1 MQTVNKKNI
10 VNFMI
15 AFLLSAFGYEFIFFG
30 MTIYVYEAGKDAFQV
45 GVFAAL
51 TFLPRLFASFY
62 GIIADR
68 YNRKTVF
75 AWVTVITGCL
85 VTLMVLSSVIWWIY
99 LVWLLTS
106 VFLTMI
112 FNVRTALMT
121 EIMSRDNFL
130 HGNSLVLILLNSAK
144 VVAPVLAGA
153 VSSIFGIVTLFYC
166 TSVIYFL
173 AALFSASIRLQS
185 VIILT
190 KEQKIMTPLKEALRY
205 MMENSDLKFLLAVG
219 ILWRL
224 FFGLQVSLFVIYV
237 KSFLSGSDA
246 DYGVFMTVIGLGS
259 ILGSLTGP
267 WLAKNVPYFSMI
279 FWGIALHY
287 ASFMLLG
294 MLQNFYLA
302 LSVVFVSYIVF
313 YATLVGLHSLRDKA
327 TTIDIRGR
335 VYGSV
340 TAYMTPPAII
350 SMLVGG
356 YLANSFGAEK
366 VLIGAGCLGLLS
378 FYLLYITS
386 DFSATKATEFFSEQ
400 AK

>member
-1 MQTVNKKNI
+1 MQTVDRKNI
-10 VNFMI
+10 VNFML

-30 MTIYVYEAGKDAFQV
+30 MTIYVYEASKDAFQV
-45 GVFAAL
+45 GIFAAL

-68 YNRKTVF
+68 YSRKTVF

-85 VTLMVLSSVIWWIY
+85 VALMVVSSVIWWIY

-130 HGNSLVLILLNSAK
+130 QGNSVVLILLNSAK
-144 VVAPVLAGA
+144 VLAPVLAGA
-153 VSSIFGIVTLFYC
+153 VSSTFGIVTLFYC
-166 TSVIYFL
+166 TSAIYFL

-190 KEQKIMTPLKEALRY
+190 KEQSIITPLKAALRY
-205 MMENSDLKFLLAVG
+205 MQENSDLRFLLAVG

-237 KSFLSGSDA
+237 KSFLSGSDT
-246 DYGVFMTVIGLGS
+246 DYGMFMTVIGLGS
-259 ILGSLTGP
+259 IAGSLAGP
-267 WLAKNVPYFSMI
+267 WLARNVPYFSLI
-279 FWGIALHY
+279 FWGISLHY

-294 MLQNFYLA
+294 ILQTFYLA
-302 LSVVFVSYIVF
+302 LAVIFVSYVVF
-313 YATLVGLHSLRDKA
+313 YATLVGLHSSRDKA
-327 TTIDIRGR
+327 TAIDIRGR

-340 TAYMTPPAII
+340 TAFMTPPAII
-350 SMLVGG
+350 SMLAGG
-356 YLANSFGAEK
+356 YLANTFGPEK
-366 VLIGAGCLGLLS
+366 VLLGAGFLGLLS
-378 FYLLYITS
+378 FCLLYSTS
-386 DFSATKATEFFSEQ
+386 DFSTDKAADF
-400 AK
+400 